1 MNVLVNLSLI
11 KSQAMKLFVTILT
24 LILLFPFFANKT
36 TQAQDYLAFSHDN
49 YGGATSMF
57 YQPANIVDSRYK
69 FDMEFIGLST
79 RIDNNWWTLDPAVL
93 YRLNSF
99 TDSNFVNKY
108 LSAIDNN
115 DPKFAIQT
123 LEVRLLSFSLNL
135 SDKSALGFNI
145 RARQMINFNN
155 LDHQAADLIINKNDI
170 PSLYG
175 NDLNLTDMSQS
186 AVAWAEY
193 GITYSRILLNN
204 KTHFLKAGLTAK
216 LLQGMGALYLYEKT
230 LQYKYSNQ
238 DTALNVNADVRFGAT
253 SNFEDMLKYKF
264 AANPAI
270 GGDLGFV
277 YEYRP
282 RYADYLYDMD
292 GKTNLWRKDQNKYLF
307 KVSFSVLDLGR
318 MKFDKQ
324 FGSNDFFINQDTL
337 AFSSLDVGNVVN
349 LADSINANGQV
360 VNSDP
365 FFKFRLPTTLNLDFD
380 FRVLNHF
387 YVNLAGRYAL
397 NQGNKYYTKANYLS
411 SVSFTP
417 RYESQWY
424 GIALPMRYD
433 QFKQF
438 NVGLG
443 LRLGPIWIGS
453 NNLLAV
459 TGLQKTITSADV
471 YMAIKIPIMYPA
483 PKDADKDKVSDGLD
497 DCPHDIGSF
506 ELKGC
511 PDSDGDGVINKLDE
525 CAYTPGL
532 AEFNGCPDTDG
543 DGVQD
548 KYDECPNIAG
558 SKLYAGCPD
567 TDEDGIIDKNDSC
580 PSIAGPEKFAGCPDT
595 DGDSIPDNLDDCPE
609 AKGLAAFNG
618 CPDTDG
624 DGIIDVLDLCPTVA
638 GLDSLSGCPYLD
650 TDNDSIQD
658 KYDKCPKIAGPIE
671 NGGCPYADSDNDSLP
686 DKDDLCPMTPGAVS
700 NGGCPIIDMEEQEIL
715 NTAFK
720 NLEFN
725 TGKSTIKSTSFS
737 SLDELGSLLIKKES
751 FRLLIEGYTD
761 NVGRDAANMSLS
773 QNRAIAVKDY
783 LVKKGVAAS
792 RIDAKWYGE
801 TMPIADNNSAE
812 GRAKNRRV
820 EMKVIFD

>member
-1 MNVLVNLSLI
+1 
-11 KSQAMKLFVTILT
+11 MKLIVILFAV
-24 LILLFPFFANKT
+24 LFILPFFVNKT

-57 YQPANIVDSRYK
+57 YQPANIADSRYK
-69 FDMEFIGLST
+69 FDMEFMGLST

-93 YRLNSF
+93 YKLNSF
-99 TDSNFVNKY
+99 KDSNFVNKY
-108 LSAIDNN
+108 LSPIDNE
-115 DPKFAIQT
+115 DSKFAIQS
-123 LEVRLLSFSLNL
+123 LEVRLLSFSVNL
-135 SDKSALGFNI
+135 SDKSALGFSI

-155 LDHQAADLIINKNDI
+155 LDHKAADLVLNKNDV
-170 PSLYG
+170 PDYLG
-175 NDLNLTDMSQS
+175 QDLSFKDMSQS

-193 GITYSRILLNN
+193 GLTYSQVLLNN
-204 KTHFLKAGLTAK
+204 KRHFLKAGLTAK
-216 LLQGMGALYLYEKT
+216 LLQGMGALYLHENTVHYNY
-230 LQYKYSNQ
+230 LNQ
-238 DTALNVNADVRFGAT
+238 DTALDVNADVKFGAT
-253 SNFEDMLKYKF
+253 SNFEDLIQYKF
-264 AANPAI
+264 AAIPAI
-270 GGDLGFV
+270 GGDFGFV

-282 RYADYLYDMD
+282 KYADYLYDMD

-307 KVSFSVLDLGR
+307 KVSFSVLDLGQ
-318 MKFDKQ
+318 MKFKKQ

-337 AFSSLDVGNVVN
+337 DFGSVNVGNVTK

-360 VNSDP
+360 VSNDP
-365 FFKFRLPTTLNLDFD
+365 YFKYRLPTTLNLDVD
-380 FRVLNHF
+380 YRVANHF
-387 YVNLAGRYAL
+387 YLNLAGRYAL
-397 NQGNKYYTKANYLS
+397 NQGTKYYTKANYLS
-411 SVSFTP
+411 SVSLTP
-417 RYESQWY
+417 RYETRWY

-443 LRLGPIWIGS
+443 LRLGPVWIGS

-459 TGLQKTITSADV
+459 TGLQKTITSADL
-471 YMAIKIPIMYPA
+471 YIAIKIPIMYEA
-483 PKDADKDKVSDGLD
+483 PKDADKDKVSDALD
-497 DCPHDIGSF
+497 DCPYDIGTWD
-506 ELKGC
+506 LKGC

-525 CAYTPGL
+525 CAYTAGL
-532 AEFNGCPDTDG
+532 AEFNGCPDTDS

-548 KYDECPNIAG
+548 KYDECPDIAG

-580 PSIAGPEKFAGCPDT
+580 PSLAGPDKFAGCPDS

-609 AKGLAAFNG
+609 VKGLVAFNG

-624 DGIIDVLDLCPTVA
+624 DGIIDALDLCPTVA
-638 GLDSLSGCPYLD
+638 GLDSLKGCPYMD
-650 TDNDSIQD
+650 TDDDGIQD
-658 KYDKCPKIAGPIE
+658 KYDQCPKIAGPRE
-671 NGGCPYADSDNDSLP
+671 NGGCPYADSDNDSVP

-700 NGGCPIIDMEEQEIL
+700 NGGCPVIEKEEQEIL

-725 TGKSTIKSTSFS
+725 NGKSTIKASSHS
-737 SLDELGSLLIKKES
+737 SLDELAALLKKRES
-751 FRLLIEGYTD
+751 FRLLIEGHTD

-773 QNRAIAVKDY
+773 QNRALAVKEY
-783 LVKKGVAAS
+783 LVNKGIKAS

-801 TMPIADNNSAE
+801 TKPIADNNTAE

-820 EMKVIFD
+820 EMKVVFD